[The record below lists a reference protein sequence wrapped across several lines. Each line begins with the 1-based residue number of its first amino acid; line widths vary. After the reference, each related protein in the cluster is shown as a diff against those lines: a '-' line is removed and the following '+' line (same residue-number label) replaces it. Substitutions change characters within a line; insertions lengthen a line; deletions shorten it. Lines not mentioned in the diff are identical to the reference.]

1 MKTYWKRLKNHPGV
15 PVATAMSVMF
25 PLAGLGNENDWRV
38 GVIAGA
44 VAALAVWAIVLWT
57 ARTQPL
63 PREDEED

>member
-1 MKTYWKRLKNHPGV
+1 MRTYWKRLKAHPGV

-25 PLAGLGNENDWRV
+25 PLAGLANENGRQ
-38 GVIAGA
+38 GGLIAGA

-63 PREDEED
+63 PREED